1 MSKNIFISHAVTNK
15 DLADKLVDLL
25 ETGIGISDSE
35 VFCSSLEGMGIPS
48 GVNFVDFIKG
58 QIKEP
63 KVVILLLS
71 KQYFKSQFCLAE
83 LGASWILSHRIM
95 PILVPPLE
103 YSDVKSVLTGVQL
116 LKLTDSSNLN
126 QLQEELVIALGIKGK
141 AFARWESKRNKFIES
156 LIGIELSA
164 DDDEISIEE
173 FNDINTKYAD
183 AVTEIENMEEELS
196 SKDKLIKALKKAK
209 DSIEVNVIVEEQLD
223 DIELFENIVSE
234 ASSQLSSLPE
244 IVQEAMFQYCR
255 NENLRY
261 PEFGEDYKGQQ
272 IKEAEEND
280 YLTDRG
286 DGLEINLEDD
296 SISDSLKSLNILSK
310 FIDNIELESDDF
322 IKYYSKHYDHRLKF
336 QSRRFWDEH
345 LF

>member
-1 MSKNIFISHAVTNK
+1 MSKTIFISHAVANK
-15 DLADKLVDLL
+15 ELADKLVDLL
-25 ETGIGISDSE
+25 ETGVGISDSE
-35 VFCSSLEGMGIPS
+35 IFCSSLEGMGIPS

-83 LGASWILSHRIM
+83 LGASWVLSHRIM
-95 PILVPPLE
+95 PVLIPSIE

-116 LKLTDSSNLN
+116 LKLTDASSLN
-126 QLQEELVIALGIKGK
+126 QMQEELVNTLDMKGK

-156 LIGIELSA
+156 VKGVELSV
-164 DDDEISIEE
+164 DDDEISIEDY
-173 FNDINTKYAD
+173 NDLNTKYTD
-183 AVTEIENMEEELS
+183 AVNEIENMEEELDK
-196 SKDKLIKALKKAK
+196 KDKLIQALKKAK
-209 DSIEVNVIVEEQLD
+209 DSAEVDEIVEEQLD
-223 DIELFENIVSE
+223 DMGLFEDMVSE
-234 ASSQLSSLPE
+234 ANSQLSCLPE
-244 IVQEAMFQYCR
+244 VVQEAVFQYYR
-255 NENLRY
+255 NELLRY

-280 YLTDRG
+280 YLTDGG
-286 DGLEINLEDD
+286 DGIELNQEDN
-296 SISDSLKSLNILSK
+296 SISDSLKALNKLSK
-310 FIDNIELESDDF
+310 FIDDIELESDEF
-322 IKYYSKHYDHRLKF
+322 VQYYSKHYDHRLKF